1 MIFYLILSAI
11 ANALLSYYLLNIVEE
26 ENTNKY
32 VLNRGA
38 WRFYILSALLGPIVI
53 PILLG
58 IIIYVMFIE
67 K

>member
-1 MIFYLILSAI
+1 MLTYIILSGI
-11 ANALLSYYLLNIVEE
+11 ANVLLSYFLLNSVHE
-26 ENTNKY
+26 ENATKY

-38 WRFYILSALLGPIVI
+38 WRFYILSALLGWAVM

-58 IIIYVMFIE
+58 VIIYVMFFE